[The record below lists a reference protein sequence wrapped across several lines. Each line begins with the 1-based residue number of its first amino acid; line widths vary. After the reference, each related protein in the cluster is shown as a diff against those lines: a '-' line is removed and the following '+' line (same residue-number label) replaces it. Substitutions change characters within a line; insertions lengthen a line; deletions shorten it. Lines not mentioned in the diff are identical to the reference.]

1 MASEAACEGCGFE
14 WSSVTPSLLPTRV
27 RHATTTFVDLLRTSP
42 VALGSRPAPE
52 RWSILEYAA
61 HTRDVLLSIRERIVL
76 ASILDEYTGTPI
88 FREERVAL
96 GFYTLDTPEEVANE
110 LNAAS
115 RLFVRTFEAL
125 PEGFEERTFTYS
137 TLTPQ
142 HVSILW
148 AGAQALHETEH
159 HLADARE
166 NERLLG
172 D

>member
-1 MASEAACEGCGFE
+1 MRG
-14 WSSVTPSLLPTRV
+14 
-27 RHATTTFVDLLRTSP
+27 ATTTFVDIVRTSP
-42 VALGSRPAPE
+42 IALDVRPTPE

-76 ASILDEYTGTPI
+76 ASILDGFVGTPI
-88 FREERVAL
+88 YREERVNL
-96 GFYTLDTPEEVANE
+96 GFYRLDTPDEIADE
-110 LNAAS
+110 LQTAS

-125 PEGFEERTFTYS
+125 PAGLEERVFTYS
-137 TLTPQ
+137 TLSPES
-142 HVSILW
+142 VSILW
-148 AGAQALHETEH
+148 AGAQALHESEH

>member
-1 MASEAACEGCGFE
+1 MRG
-14 WSSVTPSLLPTRV
+14 
-27 RHATTTFVDLLRTSP
+27 ATTTFVDIVRTSP
-42 VALGSRPAPE
+42 VTLDARPTAE

-76 ASILDEYTGTPI
+76 ASILDGYVGTPI
-88 FREERVAL
+88 YREDRVNL
-96 GFYTLDTPEEVANE
+96 GFYGLDTPDEIADE
-110 LNAAS
+110 LQTAS

-125 PEGFEERTFTYS
+125 PAGFEERVFTYS
-137 TLTPQ
+137 TLSPES
-142 HVSILW
+142 VSILW
-148 AGAQALHETEH
+148 ASAQALHESEH